1 RVYDIT
7 RLAPAAIWEGNDACL
22 EMRDKGPKKNYR
34 SEIREA
40 TKKPI
45 ATLGELRR
53 PTAQLGE
60 SRKLLNGQIYKVPG
74 WKLFWCPIRNH
85 ANLSYGGSP
94 AGKSLASAGYKTR
107 ARLQDGASHS
117 GSDSSE
123 ETHSELPSSAS
134 CTLHSVTGTAA
145 SSFLYLGLFSS
156 SFHSFIHSFTRGSDL
171 RLLAA
176 LMLAAALPLCVPG
189 APLDGAV
196 TDLPPE
202 ESSGEGEEEVQTK
215 PCPTDPFNITETLAQ
230 ILKVTKGHKEEFKNE
245 FHGNVD
251 YNSLNRTLIPVKFP
265 KSKEARLQQL
275 AQDLTT
281 YSVLL
286 KHVDKEYPGR
296 FTVTELKAA
305 LPRLITKVK
314 RTMRNADRV
323 VALTGSQ
330 ELQLLEEPGSLDSY
344 HRKMMAHS
352 ILSSIHDFLVEWK
365 RELTKRQVRRT
376 N

>member
-1 RVYDIT
+1 MYST
-7 RLAPAAIWEGNDACL
+7 FSKSFAA
-22 EMRDKGPKKNYR
+22 
-34 SEIREA
+34 
-40 TKKPI
+40 
-45 ATLGELRR
+45 
-53 PTAQLGE
+53 
-60 SRKLLNGQIYKVPG
+60 
-74 WKLFWCPIRNH
+74 
-85 ANLSYGGSP
+85 
-94 AGKSLASAGYKTR
+94 
-107 ARLQDGASHS
+107 
-117 GSDSSE
+117 
-123 ETHSELPSSAS
+123 
-134 CTLHSVTGTAA
+134 GTAA

-230 ILKVTKGHKEEFKNE
+230 ILKVTKGHKEEVRALFLKLFE
-245 FHGNVD
+245 FIWLVLTHLTP
-251 YNSLNRTLIPVKFP
+251 SLFYDRCVSSFFLLFGRLTAPAVTFQ
-265 KSKEARLQQL
+265 EARLQQL

-305 LPRLITKVK
+305 LPRLIAKVK